1 MDDPLKASPVEPPA
15 ADFHCLRCGRAGAPR
30 LARPPLPGAAGR
42 EVQAGICAD
51 CWGEWGR
58 AEVMVINELRLN
70 FMDPASQEILSRQM
84 REFLHLPAGA
94 PGEPGA
100 PGGREGSGSPAGSG
114 GTSGD
119 VSH

>member
-1 MDDPLKASPVEPPA
+1 MDDPLKAPTPVQPSA

-70 FMDPASQEILSRQM
+70 FMDPASQEILNRQM
-84 REFLHLPAGA
+84 REFLHLPAA
-94 PGEPGA
+94 GA
-100 PGGREGSGSPAGSG
+100 PGGSEGSGSPAESG
-114 GTSGD
+114 GASGD
-119 VSH
+119 VPH